1 MKRIY
6 SYVFAAVAMFAAV
19 SCQKENTIDAPEANE
34 EAFAITAVANA
45 DTKTALVDGVKTYWT
60 STDALTVFDATASN
74 RKFTTDITENSASAK
89 FTTSTFVLPEN
100 LETAMLLAVYP
111 YTEGATTDFS
121 TAITGLELPAT
132 QQAVAGGFD
141 SDATIAF
148 ALGGLADQHNL
159 KFNNVY
165 GLFEFVVNEDNV
177 KEVAI
182 RANGGEKIAGPVSL
196 ALNGTLVAAEGAVS
210 EVTLEGDFVKGSTY
224 YVALIPG
231 TYASG
236 ITVSFDGE
244 EVKSTSNE
252 VVLEKNQIRGMG
264 ELSIPADWIMT
275 GEIGSIDMVASD
287 VYTDLYVAKNVTLG
301 TGKSFKFQN
310 KEKNK
315 VVGAW
320 GTSGTVDCNGQVNSW
335 YGSDATASYAAQI
348 SVSTAGNYDVYFSP
362 ANLDFLI
369 IKAGVEDMDSE
380 WSMVGWIGSSDKWSY
395 ENGIKLKYNYVTTKH
410 NLTRNISNSDYFLF
424 VTKDWGTWIGSPGYE
439 RDSNN
444 NRNTTHYTIANE
456 ESKTVNLHNSYDNE
470 KAQFHMNNSGTYKIE
485 IQIGEKYASSSVKFT
500 KIS

>member
-19 SCQKENTIDAPEANE
+19 SCQKENAIDAPEVNE

-89 FTTSTFVLPEN
+89 FTTSTFELPEN

-264 ELSIPADWIMT
+264 ELSAPKYVYLKPSLVWNIASPRYAVYFFGEGVGNNTWVDMHDTDDDGIYKAQMPEGDYTTLIYCRMNPSEEANNWDNKWSQTSNLSIPSNDENAYIIKPLTWDNGDGTWKT
-275 GEIGSIDMVASD
+275 LSEAKSYKENTVYLKPGSVWNEASPRFAI
-287 VYTDLYVAKNVTLG
+287 YLCN
-301 TGKSFKFQN
+301 
-310 KEKNK
+310 
-315 VVGAW
+315 
-320 GTSGTVDCNGQVNSW
+320 GTSS
-335 YGSDATASYAAQI
+335 ATWKSMTKLNDDY
-348 SVSTAGNYDVYFSP
+348 Y
-362 ANLDFLI
+362 
-369 IKAGVEDMDSE
+369 GVELPSDFTSE
-380 WSMVGWIGSSDKWSY
+380 KYKNIIFCRMNPNNSTNDWNNKWSQT
-395 ENGIKLKYNYVTTKH
+395 GDLATTQMTISQNYCC
-410 NLTRNISNSDYFLF
+410 
-424 VTKDWGTWIGSPGYE
+424 
-439 RDSNN
+439 
-444 NRNTTHYTIANE
+444 
-456 ESKTVNLHNSYDNE
+456 
-470 KAQFHMNNSGTYKIE
+470 
-485 IQIGEKYASSSVKFT
+485 
-500 KIS
+500 KISGNRDNPTVTWSTKLD

>member
-177 KEVAI
+177 KEVTI

-264 ELSIPADWIMT
+264 ELSIPA
-275 GEIGSIDMVASD
+275 VR
-287 VYTDLYVAKNVTLG
+287 LYVQSEYTHFDMNIYAWGIEGVSLPSTWPGVAMKWDEKKSMYYYDFPYGITGKKLSYIVNNGVYQTADLDATISTSEYVDDKNVNWHWLYLKPSNNWKDG
-301 TGKSFKFQN
+301 N
-310 KEKNK
+310 P
-315 VVGAW
+315 W
-320 GTSGTVDCNGQVNSW
+320 
-335 YGSDATASYAAQI
+335 YAACFNPGNEEYWMKAIGPDENGVYGFVQPPTKDK
-348 SVSTAGNYDVYFSP
+348 VEFARMNPGAKDMNWGNKWNSTATQTIPTDGNNYFQCT
-362 ANLDFLI
+362 
-369 IKAGVEDMDSE
+369 E
-380 WSMVGWIGSSDKWSY
+380 GWWDAHNDPWT
-395 ENGIKLKYNYVTTKH
+395 KYTLPN
-410 NLTRNISNSDYFLF
+410 
-424 VTKDWGTWIGSPGYE
+424 
-439 RDSNN
+439 
-444 NRNTTHYTIANE
+444 
-456 ESKTVNLHNSYDNE
+456 
-470 KAQFHMNNSGTYKIE
+470 
-485 IQIGEKYASSSVKFT
+485 
-500 KIS
+500 

>member
-19 SCQKENTIDAPEANE
+19 SCQKENAIDAPEVNE

-264 ELSIPADWIMT
+264 ELKLPETSEWSLCGTFNSWGDEVMYKTDQDNFFVRYGITFNEATQFKVRKT
-275 GEIGSIDMVASD
+275 GSWNDNYNFGTTTTATKVANSVVG
-287 VYTDLYVAKNVTLG
+287 VYTDGGSKNINVNAG
-301 TGKSFKFQN
+301 TYDIYFDRLAGQVYIMAPGKSYKEAQQPTTTSYYSLAGSFAGGGWDDTVAMKYSGDGIWTNVQTFAANNEFKI
-310 KEKNK
+310 KNK
-315 VVGAW
+315 GNWDASW
-320 GTSGTVDCNGQVNSW
+320 GYTNVYPGSGLV
-335 YGSDATASYAAQI
+335 SDSG
-348 SVSTAGNYDVYFSP
+348 GNAKV
-362 ANLDFLI
+362 
-369 IKAGVEDMDSE
+369 K
-380 WSMVGWIGSSDKWSY
+380 
-395 ENGIKLKYNYVTTKH
+395 ENG
-410 NLTRNISNSDYFLF
+410 
-424 VTKDWGTWIGSPGYE
+424 
-439 RDSNN
+439 
-444 NRNTTHYTIANE
+444 
-456 ESKTVNLHNSYDNE
+456 
-470 KAQFHMNNSGTYKIE
+470 TYIVGFYKEGNKITL
-485 IQIGEKYASSSVKFT
+485 VK
-500 KIS
+500 K